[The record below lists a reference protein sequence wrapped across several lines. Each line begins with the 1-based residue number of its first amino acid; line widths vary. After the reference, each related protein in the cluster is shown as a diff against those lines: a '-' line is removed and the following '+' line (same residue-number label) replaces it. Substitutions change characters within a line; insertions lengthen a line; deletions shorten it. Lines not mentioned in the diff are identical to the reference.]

1 MKAIEW
7 LGSTHKDIMSF
18 PKEARKELG
27 FNLQL
32 VQKGLEP
39 MDWKP
44 MRSVGMGVK
53 EIRVHVGDEYRV
65 IYVAT
70 YGAKI
75 YALHAFQ
82 KKSRKTTKRDIQL
95 AKDRFKLIVN
105 VRR

>member
-1 MKAIEW
+1 MKTIEW
-7 LGSTHKDIMSF
+7 LGSTHKDILSF

-27 FNLQL
+27 FNLER

-65 IYVAT
+65 MYVTTQGNKIYV
-70 YGAKI
+70 
-75 YALHAFQ
+75 LHAFQ
-82 KKSRKTTKRDIQL
+82 KKSRKTAKRDLQL
-95 AKDRFKLIVN
+95 AKERFKMIIN
-105 VRR
+105 DRR